1 MAGVTSARMN
11 LGDEVTWEARHLGK
25 TRRLTSR
32 ITEYDRPHRFIDEMV
47 AGAFKSFRHEHSFKA
62 VQGGTQ
68 MIDVFEYQSP
78 LGLLGRMADLLFL
91 RRYMRSLLMMRN
103 RHIKAAAEATGDGV
117 DARSSR

>member
-1 MAGVTSARMN
+1 MN

-47 AGAFKSFRHEHSFKA
+47 AGVFKSFRHEHSFKA

-68 MIDVFEYQSP
+68 MIDVFEYRSP
-78 LGLLGRMADLLFL
+78 LGPLGRIADLLFL
-91 RRYMRSLLMMRN
+91 RRYMRSLLTMRN
-103 RHIKAAAEATGDGV
+103 QHIKAAAEATSDGV
-117 DARSSR
+117 DAPSSR